1 MGAAVER
8 NRLLQE
14 LAAFCGAHPIDE
26 KILLVPSF
34 AIGTQILDALARSGS
49 AHLNLRPATIRSLAL
64 GLAGPELAKEGI
76 RLLSRAQALA
86 LVEEASN
93 EALASGS
100 YFHDLRMRPGLHRAL
115 LMTLSELE
123 HARIPIDR
131 LPPEAFED
139 RRKAAELSS
148 VRRSLRASLERN
160 RFATPDDVLARALAN
175 ARGRKDGFEG
185 VRFLRPDDLEISIA
199 EEELVSHLAGARLT
213 RLPVDVGDFA
223 FASRTRI
230 LPATGEENEVRALL
244 RLIVSNGIPFDH
256 VEISSS
262 EATTYDPLLFE
273 LFEEH
278 GVPATFL
285 DGLPASSSRPGRGAL
300 SFLDWISDGFSAR
313 VLATAL
319 ADGLIELSTVRPA
332 GSRAGSGRLARLL
345 LRARVFR
352 GRGRYL
358 PRLAALRSRG
368 EAAPDDQEPSRPP
381 EAAAVLFDLVKKLL
395 DLAPVPET
403 TLSLPATARAT
414 GAFLAAFARI
424 SAPRD
429 GMVRDALLGL
439 CGELAGLPERPLPP
453 GEAAARLSEAIR
465 ELAVGGQTPLPGKLH
480 VAPVEAAGHA
490 GRPLL
495 WVFGLDEARLPGAAR
510 QDPVL
515 LDHERKR
522 LGEILPGV
530 KLALRGADAGPKA
543 RHALLAA
550 LARTRGEIVLSF
562 SERDLLED
570 ADRFPS
576 AFLLE
581 VFRAKTSCPEADY
594 GALLEEIGPAEGFV
608 PEADAA
614 LDDGEWWLSTL
625 ARDPEPGAHLAD
637 VHRVYPGLGEA
648 ARAEA
653 ARSGPGFTV
662 WDGRVETAPGEL
674 DPRGGEL
681 VVSASRLERLAAC
694 PRAYFFK
701 DVLKLSVPEEE
712 RPAGVWLQPYEF
724 GNLLHEL
731 FHDFLGVLAGR
742 GERPTSS
749 TLPEL
754 EVVAGRHLARYRDR
768 VPPPTEASFEAQRE
782 ELLAACAILLAG
794 EEREAGGRR
803 PRFFEV
809 PFGMPEDDAGPAGSA
824 LPVEV
829 DVSSGRFRLRG
840 RIDRIDEAGEG
851 RWSVWD
857 YKSGSQRRF
866 RDETALDKGRR
877 LQHVLY
883 ARAAESLLRSHGENV
898 KEVEAGYIFPTRR
911 GTGWRFVPPPLSR
924 SRVNGVLTDLLDLT
938 ANGAFVHSPDPEDC
952 LYCDFQQICGD
963 VGKISERAGDKL
975 ADDSNESLQPFR
987 VLRGSRD

>member
-14 LAAFCGAHPIDE
+14 LAAFCEAHPIDE

-34 AIGTQILDALARSGS
+34 AVGTQVLDALARSGC
-49 AHLNLRPATIRSLAL
+49 AHLNLRPATLRSLAL
-64 GLAGPELAKEGI
+64 GLVGPELAQAGT

-86 LVEEASN
+86 LVEEASD

-100 YFHDLRMRPGLHRAL
+100 YFRDLRTRPGLHRAL
-115 LMTLSELE
+115 HVTLGELE
-123 HARIPIDR
+123 RAGLPIDR

-139 RRKAAELSS
+139 RRKAAELAS
-148 VRRSLRASLERN
+148 VRRSLRALLERN
-160 RFATPDDVLARALAN
+160 AFATPDDVLARASTR
-175 ARGRKDGFEG
+175 ARKGAHAFGT
-185 VRFLRPDDLEISIA
+185 VLFLRPEDLELATI
-199 EEELVSHLAGARLT
+199 EEDLVSHLAGARLT
-213 RLPVDVGDFA
+213 RLAVDAAGFA
-223 FASRTRI
+223 FASRAGI

-244 RLIVSNGIPFDH
+244 RRIVAEEIPFDH
-256 VEISSS
+256 VEITSS

-278 GVPATFL
+278 GVPATFQ

-300 SFLDWISDGFSAR
+300 AFLEWFSEGFPAR

-319 ADGLIELSTVRPA
+319 ADGLIELSSVRPSGA
-332 GSRAGSGRLARLL
+332 RAGSGRLARLL

-358 PRLAALRSRG
+358 SRLGALRSRG
-368 EAAPDDQEPSRPP
+368 ETGPGDDDAARPP
-381 EAAAVLFDLVKKLL
+381 EAAAILFDLVKNLL
-395 DLAPVPET
+395 ELAPLPEAP
-403 TLSLPATARAT
+403 LSLPDAARAT
-414 GAFLAAFARI
+414 GAFLSKFARI
-424 SAPRD
+424 AAPRD
-429 GMVRDALLGL
+429 GQARDALLGL
-439 CGELAGLPERPLPP
+439 CGELAGLPERSLPA

-465 ELAVGGQTPLPGKLH
+465 ELAVGGQTPLPGRLH
-480 VAPVEAAGHA
+480 VAPLDAAGHA
-490 GRPLL
+490 GRPLF
-495 WVFGLDEARLPGAAR
+495 WVLGLDEARFPGAPR

-522 LGEILPGV
+522 LGEMLPGV
-530 KLALRGADAGPKA
+530 KLALRGADAGSRA
-543 RHALLAA
+543 RHALLSA

-581 VFRAKTSCPEADY
+581 AFRAKASRKDADY
-594 GALLEEIGPAEGFV
+594 GELRKAIGTAESFV
-608 PEADAA
+608 PRTEAA
-614 LDDGEWWLSTL
+614 LDEGEWWLSAL
-625 ARDPEPGAHLAD
+625 REDPDPSTHRPD
-637 VHRVYPGLGEA
+637 VHRAYPGLGEA
-648 ARAEA
+648 ARAEE
-653 ARSGPGFTV
+653 ARSGTEFTA
-662 WDGRVETAPGEL
+662 WDGRVEVAGEL
-674 DPRGGEL
+674 DPRAGEL

-701 DVLKLSVPEEE
+701 DVLNLSVPEEE

-731 FHDFLGVLAGR
+731 FHDFLGMLTAR
-742 GERPTSS
+742 GERPGSS
-749 TLPEL
+749 ALPAL
-754 EVVAGRHLARYRDR
+754 EAAAVRHLAGWRER

-782 ELLAACAILLAG
+782 ELLTACAILLAG
-794 EEREAGGRR
+794 EEHFAADTR

-809 PFGMPEDDAGPAGSA
+809 PFGMPGDDLGPAGSA
-824 LPVEV
+824 APVEV
-829 DVSSGRFRLRG
+829 DIASGRFRLRG
-840 RIDRIDEAGEG
+840 RIDRIDESDGG

-866 RDETALDKGRR
+866 RDETALDRGRR

-883 ARAAESLLRSHGENV
+883 ARAAESLLLSHGENV
-898 KEVEAGYIFPTRR
+898 KTVEGGYIFPTRR
-911 GTGWRFVPPPLSR
+911 GTGWRFVPPPLSK
-924 SRVNGVLTDLLDLT
+924 SRVDGVLTDLLDLT
-938 ANGAFVHSPDPEDC
+938 ANGAFVHSPDEEDC
-952 LYCDFQQICGD
+952 RYCDFREICGD
-963 VGKISERAGDKL
+963 VERAAERAGGKL
-975 ADDSNESLQPFR
+975 ADESNESLQPFR

>member
-14 LAAFCGAHPIDE
+14 LAAFCEAHPIDE

-34 AIGTQILDALARSGS
+34 AVGTQILDALARSGC

-64 GLAGPELAKEGI
+64 GLVGPDLAKEGI

-100 YFHDLRMRPGLHRAL
+100 YFHDLRTRPGLHRAL

-123 HARIPIDR
+123 HARVPIDR

-148 VRRSLRASLERN
+148 VRRSLKASLERN
-160 RFATPDDVLARALAN
+160 LFATPDDVLARALER
-175 ARGRKDGFEG
+175 ARKGTEGFHG
-185 VRFLRPDDLEISIA
+185 ARFLRPEDLELSTA

-213 RLPVDVGDFA
+213 RLAVDVADFS

-230 LPATGEENEVRALL
+230 LTATGEENEVRALL
-244 RLIVSNGIPFDH
+244 RRIVANGIPFDH
-256 VEISSS
+256 VEVSSS

-278 GVPATFL
+278 GVPATFQ

-300 SFLDWISDGFSAR
+300 SFLEWISDGFSAR

-319 ADGLIELSTVRPA
+319 ADGLIELSTVRPV

-358 PRLAALRSRG
+358 SRLAALRSRG

-395 DLAPVPET
+395 DLAPIPET
-403 TLSLPATARAT
+403 ALSLPAAARAT
-414 GAFLAAFARI
+414 GAFLATFARI

-439 CGELAGLPERPLPP
+439 CGELGGLPERPLPP

-480 VAPVEAAGHA
+480 VTPLEAAGYA

-495 WVFGLDEARLPGAAR
+495 WVLGLDEARFPGAPR

-522 LGEILPGV
+522 LGEILGI

-543 RHALLAA
+543 RHALLSA

-562 SERDLLED
+562 SERDVLED

-581 VFRAKTSCPEADY
+581 AFRAKTSRPEADY
-594 GALLEEIGPAEGFV
+594 AALLEEIGPAEGFV
-608 PEADAA
+608 PDTDAA

-662 WDGRVETAPGEL
+662 WDGHVEAAPGEL

-749 TLPEL
+749 ALPEL
-754 EVVAGRHLARYRDR
+754 EVVAGRHLARYRER

-809 PFGMPEDDAGPAGSA
+809 PFGMPEEGGPAGSA

-829 DVSSGRFRLRG
+829 DVSSGRFLLRG

-924 SRVNGVLTDLLDLT
+924 ARVDGVLTDLLDLT

-952 LYCDFQQICGD
+952 LYCDFQPICGD
-963 VGKISERAGDKL
+963 VARISERAGDKL
-975 ADDSNESLQPFR
+975 ADESNESLQPFR